1 MHKLKTKSEAQQTT
15 KPFDV
20 MFLNHFAMQVLT
32 INQYGNTWIL
42 ECRKVARSESIQT
55 HFVSPF
61 SPSLSKSKIVST
73 HILAGCS
80 FHLKL
85 SRKMRRK
92 KYYSTTKRS
101 KPNCY
106 ITTAFQTKKKT
117 FQNASNVSDS
127 HRTIEA
133 KKNYSV
139 VSFSLCF
146 CQFHSNIKSSS
157 THSNYTDV
165 FIETLLSRSSLC
177 LCSNI
182 HIFFTWISR
191 KSINTKYLNAGNTHA
206 HGIQTNAM
214 KPQIFMGP
222 LRK

>member
-1 MHKLKTKSEAQQTT
+1 MSKSCTQREHTNA
-15 KPFDV
+15 F
-20 MFLNHFAMQVLT
+20 
-32 INQYGNTWIL
+32 
-42 ECRKVARSESIQT
+42 C
-55 HFVSPF
+55 F
-61 SPSLSKSKIVST
+61 SFFSLSFKSKIVST

-101 KPNCY
+101 KHNCY

-165 FIETLLSRSSLC
+165 FIETLLSRSSPC

-182 HIFFTWISR
+182 HIFF
-191 KSINTKYLNAGNTHA
+191 YLN
-206 HGIQTNAM
+206 IP
-214 KPQIFMGP
+214 KID
-222 LRK
+222 

>member
-133 KKNYSV
+133 KK
-139 VSFSLCF
+139 
-146 CQFHSNIKSSS
+146 I
-157 THSNYTDV
+157 
-165 FIETLLSRSSLC
+165 IRLC
-177 LCSNI
+177 LSHFVFVSSIRTSNHHRHI
-182 HIFFTWISR
+182 QTTQMCLSKLFWAGHLCAFARTFIFFLPEYPENRLIL
-191 KSINTKYLNAGNTHA
+191 NT
-206 HGIQTNAM
+206 
-214 KPQIFMGP
+214 
-222 LRK
+222 